1 MEDAA
6 VERLRL
12 WFKYIAILSLL
23 GLTAPVHG
31 AEPLEIKVVITTGV
45 GSSIESA
52 SKNAAE
58 NALTQ
63 VVGTFIDTD
72 TQLRQR
78 KEIRDGIRSLSS
90 SLDYRVSEF
99 SQGSIASFE
108 TLDARAEGSIFS
120 VEAKVGVRMSDFRG
134 YVRRLASSET
144 ALKSNVFA
152 QVSVAERN
160 SAGARDILLRKIF
173 MPLLRGELSDIRA
186 GDPLVYEQLSP
197 AQKEWLD
204 ISSANLSPTTILIPI
219 DIRLREGVLDS
230 MVEVLENIASGK
242 NQFDP
247 TGWPANR
254 LSASRD
260 NCDGQVFQKAY
271 QNRGIVVG
279 LHSFTGP
286 RTFYLING
294 VTPTS
299 RLERAYSRT
308 VDFRQR
314 EWSMKDPSTW
324 NIEDFEDEFSAF
336 VEWNKNNLPKMK
348 VTFKDGAGSRIKEYL
363 DPTNKSLFFAQ
374 DPRFE
379 YRDNYSRYL
388 INVSRNFGSAKD
400 LGCPSGN
407 VKGFAIFPERRIFLV
422 MNLPSSD
429 LEVIKSVEV
438 ALVNP

>member
-1 MEDAA
+1 MLTNKSMEDAA

-120 VEAKVGVRMSDFRG
+120 VEAKVGVRMSEFRG

-186 GDPLVYEQLSP
+186 GDPLVYEQQSP
-197 AQKEWLD
+197 ELKKTLA

-230 MVEVLENIASGK
+230 MVEVLENLASGK
-242 NQFDP
+242 NQFD
-247 TGWPANR
+247 
-254 LSASRD
+254 LQD
-260 NCDGQVFQKAY
+260 NGMATSYEACDGGFPNKAY

-286 RTFYLING
+286 QTFYLINE
-294 VTPTS
+294 VTPMS
-299 RLERAYSRT
+299 ANVRAG
-308 VDFRQR
+308 FKL
-314 EWSMKDPSTW
+314 EWSIKDPSTW
-324 NIEDFEDEFSAF
+324 TIEDFGNDFSAF
-336 VEWNKNNLPKMK
+336 IERHKDELPKLK
-348 VTFKDGAGSRIKEYL
+348 ITFKDGVGSPIKEYL
-363 DPTNKSLFFAQ
+363 DPTNKSLFFVR
-374 DPRFE
+374 DPRFN
-379 YRDNYSRYL
+379 YADSYSQYLKHYSRN
-388 INVSRNFGSAKD
+388 IGSAKD
-400 LGCPSGN
+400 MGCFYVQRG
-407 VKGFAIFPERRIFLV
+407 VALFPERRIFLV